1 MLLNNNHRVH
11 GLWIGDRL
19 SALEFLCIQSFAAQG
34 HEFHL
39 WAYEPPVQPLP
50 AGVVLRDA
58 SSILPASTIFRYR
71 HGNTFG
77 HGRGSLAGFSDIFRY
92 KLLYEEGGWWTD
104 MDICCLRPLDFA
116 SPYVFRSHDV
126 LAVVGNLMKCP
137 KGSPLMRD
145 CYEQA
150 IKLIGPDNTDWLLPI
165 RILNQQIVQHRLS
178 GHIQSISNA
187 DRWEIVTHYATQAAP
202 LPKEWYAI
210 HWMNEEWRSRGI
222 DKNTV
227 IAGATLDSLLI
238 RYGVD
243 NYQRI
248 VVKPSRLQPIIS
260 QLKMRLI
267 PVIPQALRVAIKKL
281 LWPVTAKPTARSC
294 HRLAILSNT
303 SWSVYQFRYGL
314 LRALLDRGIEVT
326 IIAPEDDYS
335 PWLTALGCKF
345 VPVSLQKYSL
355 NPLSDLRYWRQ
366 LNKIL
371 DEHQIDHL
379 ITYTIK
385 PNIYGQLAA
394 RRRDIAGLAV
404 VTGLGRL
411 FIKPSWK
418 TLPVKQLFRR
428 ALRSAEQVWFL
439 NQEDQHFFLQHRLI
453 SPGQAGL
460 LPSEGVDI
468 QQYTESPLPQRDPS
482 AIPQPGSHRPYTE
495 SFRRDRPFTF
505 LFAGRLMQEKGLYE
519 FIEAA
524 RQLRSRQPATV
535 FWVAGFVEK
544 DMPGAIRE
552 EQLQAWV
559 KEGLIDYWGPQED
572 IRPLLQACDAV
583 VLPTYYRE
591 GVPRILL
598 EAAST
603 GRPIIATDNVG
614 CREIVIDGL
623 NGYCCHVNDAADL
636 CDKMEKLLL
645 LPPAARTAMAA
656 AGRHLVSTQHD
667 EQVVIQRYLA
677 FLGLD
682 QVAGHASPVLPPTAV
697 YDLLA
702 RY

>member
-1 MLLNNNHRVH
+1 MMLLNNNHRVH
-11 GLWIGDRL
+11 GLWIGERL
-19 SALEFLCIQSFAAQG
+19 STLEFLCIQSFTAHG

-39 WAYEPPVQPLP
+39 WTYEPPAQALP

-58 SSILPASTIFRYR
+58 SSILPATAVFRYR
-71 HGNTFG
+71 HGNAFG
-77 HGRGSLAGFSDIFRY
+77 HGKGSLAGFSDLFRY

-116 SPYVFRSHDV
+116 APYVFRTHDV

-137 KGSPLMRD
+137 PGSPLMRD

-150 IKLIGPDNTDWLLPI
+150 LQTLGPDNTDWLLPI
-165 RILNQQIVQHRLS
+165 RILNQQIVRHGLS
-178 GHIQSISNA
+178 DHIRDLSNA
-187 DRWEIVTHYATQAAP
+187 DRWEIVAHYATQAAT
-202 LPKEWYAI
+202 LAGEWYAF

-227 IAGATLDSLLI
+227 IIGTALDKLLI
-238 RYGVD
+238 QYGVTG
-243 NYQRI
+243 YQRVAATSNQLQQLI
-248 VVKPSRLQPIIS
+248 SR
-260 QLKMRLI
+260 LKMRLI
-267 PVIPQALRVAIKKL
+267 PAIPQSLRVAIKKL
-281 LWPVTAKPTARSC
+281 VRPKPVRAKPAASRC
-294 HRLAILSNT
+294 YRLAILSNT

-314 LRALLDRGIEVT
+314 LRSLLERGIEVT
-326 IIAPEDDYS
+326 IIAPEDEYS
-335 PWLTALGCKF
+335 HRLMALGCKF
-345 VPVSLQKYSL
+345 VPVNLQKYSL
-355 NPLSDLRYWRQ
+355 NLLADLPYLRQ
-366 LNKIL
+366 LKKTL

-394 RRRDIAGLAV
+394 GSRAIAGLAV

-411 FIKPSWK
+411 FINPGWK
-418 TLPVKQLFRR
+418 ARLAKQLFRY

-439 NQEDQHFFLQHRLI
+439 NQEDQRFFLQHRLI
-453 SPGQAGL
+453 NSGQADL

-468 QQYTESPLPQRDPS
+468 RRYHKHPLPQRASDQPPPGKPETPIARHDP
-482 AIPQPGSHRPYTE
+482 
-495 SFRRDRPFTF
+495 PFTF

-524 RQLRSRQPATV
+524 RRLRSRQPGTA
-535 FWVAGFVEK
+535 FWVAGFIEK

-552 EQLQAWV
+552 EQLQTWMQ
-559 KEGLIDYWGPQED
+559 EGLIHYRGPQED
-572 IRPLLQACDAV
+572 ISPLLQACDAV

-598 EAAST
+598 EAASV

-614 CREIVIDGL
+614 CREIVIDGI
-623 NGYCCHVNDAADL
+623 NGYLCEKNTPADL
-636 CDKMEKLLL
+636 CNKMEKLLL
-645 LPPAARTAMAA
+645 LPAAARAAMAA
-656 AGRHLVSTQHD
+656 AGRNIVCTQHD
-667 EQVVIQRYLA
+667 EQLVIQRYLT

-682 QVAGHASPVLPPTAV
+682 EPPDASPAMPSSAV
-697 YDLLA
+697 YDLLL
-702 RY
+702 R

>member
-11 GLWIGDRL
+11 GLWIGDKL
-19 SALEFLCIQSFAAQG
+19 SALEFLCIQSFVAQG
-34 HEFHL
+34 HEFHF
-39 WAYEPPVQPLP
+39 WSYDPPAQPLP
-50 AGVVLRDA
+50 AGVILRDA
-58 SSILPASTIFRYR
+58 SHILPATRIFRYR
-71 HGNTFG
+71 YGNAFG

-116 SPYVFRSHDV
+116 TPYVFRTHDV
-126 LAVVGNLMKCP
+126 LPVVGNLMKCP
-137 KGSPLMRD
+137 QGSPLMRD

-150 IKLIGPDNTDWLLPI
+150 IKAIGPDNTDWLLPI
-165 RILNQQIVQHRLS
+165 RILNQQIERYGLS
-178 GHIQSISNA
+178 EHIRAFTNA
-187 DRWEIVTHYATQAAP
+187 DRWEIVAHYATQAAA

-210 HWMNEEWRSRGI
+210 HWMNEEWRSRGL

-227 IAGATLDSLLI
+227 VAGATLDKLLI
-238 RYGVD
+238 RYGVA
-243 NYQRI
+243 NYQR
-248 VVKPSRLQPIIS
+248 VAAKSNRLQQLIS

-267 PVIPQALRVAIKKL
+267 PAIPHPLRLAIKKL
-281 LWPVTAKPTARSC
+281 IRPAAVGTKPVSSSC
-294 HRLAILSNT
+294 QRLAILSNT

-326 IIAPEDDYS
+326 VIAPEDDYS
-335 PWLTALGCKF
+335 PKLTALGCKF
-345 VPVSLQKYSL
+345 VPVRLKKYSL
-355 NPLSDLRYWRQ
+355 NLLNDLRYWQQ
-366 LNKIL
+366 LKKIL
-371 DEHQIDHL
+371 DEHQIDHI

-385 PNIYGQLAA
+385 PNIYGQLATRGRA
-394 RRRDIAGLAV
+394 ITSLAV
-404 VTGLGRL
+404 VTGMGRL
-411 FIKPSWK
+411 FIQPSRK
-418 TLPVKQLFRR
+418 AQLVKQLFRR

-453 SPGQAGL
+453 GPGQAGL

-468 QQYTESPLPQRDPS
+468 QRYPESPLPQRD
-482 AIPQPGSHRPYTE
+482 H
-495 SFRRDRPFTF
+495 PFTF
-505 LFAGRLMQEKGLYE
+505 LFAGRLMQEKGLYD

-524 RQLRSRQPATV
+524 RQLRSRQPGTA

-544 DMPGAIRE
+544 DMPGAIKE
-552 EQLQAWV
+552 AQLQAWA
-559 KEGLIDYWGPQED
+559 KEGLIDYWGPRED
-572 IRPLLQACDAV
+572 ISPLLRACDAV

-623 NGYCCHVNDAADL
+623 NGYLCAKNDPADL
-636 CDKMEKLLL
+636 CNKMEKLQQLS
-645 LPPAARTAMAA
+645 PAARAAMAA
-656 AGRHLVSTQHD
+656 AGRQLVSTQHD
-667 EQVVIQRYLA
+667 ERVVIQRYLA
-677 FLGLD
+677 LLGLD
-682 QVAGHASPVLPPTAV
+682 EAIPTTPLPAV
-697 YDLLA
+697 YELLA